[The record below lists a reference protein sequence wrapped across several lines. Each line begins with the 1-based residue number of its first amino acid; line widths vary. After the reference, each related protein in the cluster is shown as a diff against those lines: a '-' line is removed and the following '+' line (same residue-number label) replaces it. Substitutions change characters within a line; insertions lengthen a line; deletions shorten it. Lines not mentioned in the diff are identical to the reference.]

1 MAHAK
6 DPKDFQKQARL
17 FKALAHPTRL
27 MIIDSLLK
35 GEKCVGD
42 IQDLLKSSQPNVSQH
57 LSILKTSGIVDFCQ
71 KGNLRCY
78 FLKDTEKIRS
88 LIDFLS

>member
-1 MAHAK
+1 MAQE
-6 DPKDFQKQARL
+6 KDFHRQART

-42 IQDLLKSSQPNVSQH
+42 IQDLLQSSQPNVSQH
-57 LSILKTSGIVDFCQ
+57 LSILKASGIVDFCQ

-78 FLKDTEKIRS
+78 HLKDPEKIRT
-88 LIDFLS
+88 LIQSMS

>member
-1 MAHAK
+1 MA
-6 DPKDFQKQARL
+6 PEKDFTRQARI

-42 IQDLLKSSQPNVSQH
+42 IQDLLQSSQPNVSQH

-71 KGNLRCY
+71 RGNLRCY
-78 FLKDTEKIRS
+78 HLKDPEKIRGLIAS
-88 LIDFLS
+88 LS

>member
-1 MAHAK
+1 MAQE
-6 DPKDFQKQARL
+6 KDFTKQARI

-42 IQDLLKSSQPNVSQH
+42 IQDLLQSSQPNVSQH
-57 LSILKTSGIVDFCQ
+57 LSILKASGIVDFCQ
-71 KGNLRCY
+71 KGNLRGY
-78 FLKDTEKIRS
+78 HLKDLEKIRT
-88 LIDFLS
+88 LIQSVS